1 MSTAAEASDPQGATR
16 PDQPAAVRAAIE
28 AFDLDDPVFP
38 EVLEEH
44 QMRDGGYPY
53 DRKLKGE
60 TYDERLEALQ
70 VELVKLQMHL
80 QAGGGRLVVLF
91 EGRDAAG
98 KGGAIFTFSR
108 YLNPRHC
115 HVAALSKPTETERG
129 QWYFQ
134 RYATHLPTQGD
145 MTLFDRS
152 WYNRAGV
159 EPVMG
164 FCTPQQHAAFLRE
177 APAFEEALVRDGVVL
192 VKFWLNIGRTTQ
204 LRRFHDRRHSP
215 LKIWKLSPIDLKALG
230 KWDAYTEARDTML
243 AATHRPQTP
252 WTIVRMNDK
261 RRGRLEI
268 IRHVLARFDYPGK
281 DAGVLGEPDP
291 KIIGLSPEALA
302 HA

>member
-1 MSTAAEASDPQGATR
+1 MNAYPSDVVSALAEFDLEDPSF
-16 PDQPAAVRAAIE
+16 PAALQ
-28 AFDLDDPVFP
+28 AF
-38 EVLEEH
+38 
-44 QMRDGGYPY
+44 QMQDGGYPY
-53 DRKLKGE
+53 AKKLKRSE
-60 TYDERLEALQ
+60 YDARLEALQ
-70 VELVKLQMHL
+70 IELVKLQRHL
-80 QAGGGRLVVLF
+80 QDHDKRLVVLF

-98 KGGAIFTFSR
+98 KGGSIFNFRR
-108 YLNPRHC
+108 YLNPRHS

-134 RYATHLPTQGD
+134 RYISHLPTQGN

-164 FCTPQQHAAFLRE
+164 FCTPEQHEQFLAE
-177 APAFEEALVRDGVVL
+177 VPAFERALVRDGIVF

-204 LRRFHDRRHSP
+204 IKRFHDRRHDP

-230 KWDAYTEARDTML
+230 KWDEYTAARDTML
-243 AATHRPQTP
+243 ARTSTDTAP

-268 IRHVLARFDYPGK
+268 IRHVLNQFDY
-281 DAGVLGEPDP
+281 DNRDDGVLGAADP
-291 KIIGLSPEALA
+291 AIIGLEPADLTNA
-302 HA
+302 